1 MSFLPEEDLKARISL
16 NLAPMID
23 FLFLMLVFFAS
34 LAISRVMTL
43 DTEIQLAKLQPEV
56 PQQSRH
62 RKERDLPQKV
72 VSLSIA
78 ANGQYRWITQ
88 VRDYEIS
95 TPAGVVQELQ
105 SQYQQ
110 GQLPRDK
117 RRTQVFVKIDR
128 EARWQPIVD
137 LIFAVRRAGFQIFP
151 LYEPD
156 LAQAN
161 ASSN

>member
-43 DTEIQLAKLQPEV
+43 DTEIHLAKVQAEV
-56 PQQSRH
+56 PEGRSD
-62 RKERDLPQKV
+62 KNKSDLPQKV
-72 VSLSIA
+72 VSLSIS
-78 ANGQYRWITQ
+78 ANGEYRWITQ
-88 VRDYEIS
+88 VRDYEIP
-95 TPAGVVQELQ
+95 TPAGVAQELL
-105 SQYQQ
+105 SQYEQ

-117 RRTQVFVKIDR
+117 GRTQVFVKIDQN
-128 EARWQPIVD
+128 ARWQPIVD
-137 LIFAVRRAGFQIFP
+137 LLFAVRQAGFQIFP

-156 LAQAN
+156 LKQ
-161 ASSN
+161 ASSRP